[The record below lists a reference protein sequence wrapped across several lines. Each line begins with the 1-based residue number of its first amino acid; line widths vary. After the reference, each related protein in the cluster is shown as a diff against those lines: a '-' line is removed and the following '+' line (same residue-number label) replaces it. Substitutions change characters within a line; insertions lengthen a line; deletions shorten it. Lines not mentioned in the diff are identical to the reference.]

1 MQSVIQNAAFAVA
14 VMAVAG
20 LGILLTV
27 CSGITLIKGT
37 TRRMI
42 DVWKRIGWTQ
52 SAILIAAAVLGTI
65 YGGSKMEIKP
75 RSSADDGITLQAVI
89 AINTNGV
96 TRISAT
102 STGASAQPMYYRD
115 SISNNWTL
123 ATADGFLH
131 EYSGTV
137 NGIYSNA
144 WSRAEEEFTPKAM
157 YWFGDNPPPVEIIV
171 ADGIFLDAWRG
182 TGRGV
187 EVDWHIADD
196 VEIAEG
202 STVILE
208 YATGNAAFE
217 TATEQQLS
225 PGGGRSG
232 TMSAQGWFVGY
243 GTRWRL
249 KLEVPQ

>member
-1 MQSVIQNAAFAVA
+1 MEAMLHKIAFALA
-14 VMAVAG
+14 GLAVAG
-20 LGILLTV
+20 LGLLLTV
-27 CSGITLIKGT
+27 CGGIALVKGT
-37 TRRMI
+37 TRRMV

-52 SAILIAAAVLGTI
+52 SSILIAAAVLGTI

-75 RSSADDGITLQAVI
+75 RSSADEGITLQTVI

-115 SISNNWTL
+115 STTNNWTL
-123 ATADGFLH
+123 ATADGFTH
-131 EYSGTV
+131 EYSGMV
-137 NGIYSNA
+137 GGIYSNA

-157 YWFGDNPPPVEIIV
+157 YWFGDNPPPVEII
-171 ADGIFLDAWRG
+171 ATDGIFLDAWRG

-196 VEIAEG
+196 VEIADG

-208 YATGNAAFE
+208 YAAGNAAFE
-217 TATEQQLS
+217 TAAEQQLS

-232 TMSAQGWFVGY
+232 TMAVQGWFVGHA
-243 GTRWRL
+243 TRWRL

>member
-1 MQSVIQNAAFAVA
+1 MEAILHKIAFALA
-14 VMAVAG
+14 GLAVAG
-20 LGILLTV
+20 LGLLLTV
-27 CSGITLIKGT
+27 CGGIALVRGM
-37 TRRMI
+37 TRRMV

-52 SAILIAAAVLGTI
+52 GAILIAAAVLGTI

-123 ATADGFLH
+123 ATADGFTH
-131 EYSGTV
+131 VYSGAV
-137 NGIYSNA
+137 GGLYSNA
-144 WSRAEEEFTPKAM
+144 WSKAEEEFTPKAM
-157 YWFGDNPPPVEIIV
+157 YWFGDNPPPVEIVV

-182 TGRGV
+182 TGQGV

-196 VEIAEG
+196 VQIAEG
-202 STVILE
+202 SMVILE
-208 YATGNAAFE
+208 YGKGTAAFG
-217 TATEQQLS
+217 TAAEQQLS
-225 PGGGRSG
+225 PEGGRSG
-232 TMSAQGWFVGY
+232 TMRVQGWFVGFV
-243 GTRWRL
+243 TRWRL

>member
-1 MQSVIQNAAFAVA
+1 MQSMLQNAAFAVA
-14 VMAVAG
+14 VIAVAG
-20 LGILLTV
+20 LLLV
-27 CSGITLIKGT
+27 
-37 TRRMI
+37 
-42 DVWKRIGWTQ
+42 
-52 SAILIAAAVLGTI
+52 AAVLAAVLYARFWRRQIIAPWIKLEWLSKIEVSAAILALTI
-65 YGGSKMEIKP
+65 YGGSKMEIKA
-75 RSSADDGITLQAVI
+75 RSSADEGITLQAVI

-123 ATADGFLH
+123 ATADGFTH

-144 WSRAEEEFTPKAM
+144 WSRTEEEFTPKAM

-208 YATGNAAFE
+208 KAAGSAAFE
-217 TATEQQLS
+217 TAAEQQLS

-232 TMSAQGWFVGY
+232 TMAVQGWFVGY
-243 GTRWRL
+243 ATRWRL

>member
-1 MQSVIQNAAFAVA
+1 MQGTLQNAAFAVA
-14 VMAVAG
+14 VIVVTG

-27 CSGITLIKGT
+27 CGGIALVRGT

-42 DVWKRIGWTQ
+42 EVWKRIGWTR

-65 YGGSKMEIKP
+65 YGGSKVEIKP
-75 RSSADDGITLQAVI
+75 RSSADEGITLQAVI

-96 TRISAT
+96 TRIAAT

-115 SISNNWTL
+115 STTNNWTL
-123 ATADGFLH
+123 ATADGFTH
-131 EYSGTV
+131 EYSGMV
-137 NGIYSNA
+137 GGIYSNA

-157 YWFGDNPPPVEIIV
+157 YWFGDNPPPVEII
-171 ADGIFLDAWRG
+171 ATDGIFLDAWRG

-196 VEIAEG
+196 VEIADG

-208 YATGNAAFE
+208 YAAGNAAFE
-217 TATEQQLS
+217 TAAEQQLS

-232 TMSAQGWFVGY
+232 TMAVQGWFVGY
-243 GTRWRL
+243 ATRWRL

>member
-1 MQSVIQNAAFAVA
+1 MEAMLHKIAFALA
-14 VMAVAG
+14 VLAVAG
-20 LGILLTV
+20 LGLLLTV
-27 CSGITLIKGT
+27 CGGIVLARGT
-37 TRRMI
+37 TRRMVEI
-42 DVWKRIGWTQ
+42 CKRLGLTQ

-75 RSSADDGITLQAVI
+75 RCAADEGITLQAVI

-123 ATADGFLH
+123 ATADGFTH
-131 EYSGTV
+131 EFSGTV
-137 NGIYSNA
+137 DGAYSNA
-144 WSRAEEEFTPKAM
+144 WARAEEEFAPMAM
-157 YWFGDNPPPVEIIV
+157 YWFGDNPPPVEIVV

-182 TGRGV
+182 TGQGV

-196 VEIAEG
+196 VQIADG
-202 STVILE
+202 TMVILE
-208 YATGNAAFE
+208 YSAG
-217 TATEQQLS
+217 TATFGTAAEQQLS

-232 TMSAQGWFVGY
+232 TMAVQGWFVGY
-243 GTRWRL
+243 ATRWRL